1 MIENDI
7 KQLIISAL
15 QKYAD
20 KGCEIKSLYEDV
32 NYPGLDFDDF
42 SEILH
47 SMQQTPAIIT
57 MKADIICL
65 RPEFP
70 VPMAENENIGRK
82 IASGQN
88 PIKIAPNKKI

>member
-7 KQLIISAL
+7 KQLIIAAL
-15 QKYAD
+15 RKYGN
-20 KGCEIKSLYEDV
+20 KGCKRRSLYEDV

-65 RPEFP
+65 RPESP
-70 VPMAENENIGRK
+70 VPMAENENMGRK